1 MPAAPFSQYASK
13 FLNASFI
20 QPAASSMSTSQP
32 LFYSFTDQSERDDIA
47 QSVQLDDDD
56 DDPHLRRSSKAT
68 LEQSRAFDDDDDD
81 VLNPFQDDAPL
92 IPSEPRPQSGW
103 LAHVHRPASPAQSL
117 ASSSSSSHSIDGPP
131 DDFFSDLPPRPAR
144 TNLRQSLLPRDG
156 ISRSVFSLPDPRRV
170 PLRKYN
176 DPAWTVL
183 YGLCLFSVL
192 VGSIVIFFVVKPDR
206 SHDGPFPYSTL
217 THTVPLLTVLTL
229 SSAVA
234 SYAHVFLLR
243 LAVRPVLLA
252 TAIFIP
258 CALFLAAVWAFAGS
272 FVWDGSEGTWGET
285 VGLRIFSLLPLVSA
299 VLSARSLLARRRQLE
314 QTINVV
320 ELSTTILL
328 AHPPLFV
335 LSPAILFAC
344 MIMSL
349 PILALVFRLF
359 LVGYWDGSSSSYEWH
374 LKTYAGWLIA
384 GATFFWLWTWAVA
397 RGVLRVTSAGV
408 VGKWYFQRA
417 PPESREDDG
426 MATTTAALFRATG
439 PAFGSVAVAALFLSA
454 SQGLALATLAL
465 QRITTPPAIPPA
477 LNPLAVPLRMLV
489 AVLRSLSNYALVY
502 VGIAGEPFFPAARRA
517 RALTS
522 VRRPIARGDYTVL
535 STLLLLSAVAAGT
548 LSALGTYLFVAHT
561 LRAPESAPFSAW
573 IAGAVTFLVMWYSV
587 GLVDDIA
594 DTLYVC
600 YCLERDAGSETCRE
614 AFAAFEGG
622 QQHNGVPNAGAPS
635 P

>member
-13 FLNASFI
+13 FLNASFA
-20 QPAASSMSTSQP
+20 QPAASSMTTSQP
-32 LFYSFTDQSERDDIA
+32 LFYSFTDQSERDDMA
-47 QSVQLDDDD
+47 ESRDLDDD

-68 LEQSRAFDDDDDD
+68 LDQSQGYDIDDDI
-81 VLNPFQDDAPL
+81 LNPFQDDAPL

-103 LAHVHRPASPAQSL
+103 LAHVHRPASPAQSM
-117 ASSSSSSHSIDGPP
+117 ASSSSDSRSIEGPP
-131 DDFFSDLPPRPAR
+131 DDFFADAHTR
-144 TNLRQSLLPRDG
+144 TNLRESLLPRDG

-183 YGLCLFSVL
+183 YCTSLSAVL
-192 VGSIVIFFVVKPDR
+192 VGSIVVFFVTRPNP
-206 SHDGPFPYSTL
+206 SHDGPFPYATL
-217 THTVPLLTVLTL
+217 KHTVPLLTILTL
-229 SSAVA
+229 SSALA

-258 CALFLAAVWAFAGS
+258 CALFFAAVWAFAGS

-285 VGLRIFSLLPLVSA
+285 VGLRIFSLVPLISA
-299 VLSARSLLARRRQLE
+299 VLSARSLLARRKQLE

-344 MIMSL
+344 MLLSL
-349 PILALVFRLF
+349 PILSLVFRLF
-359 LVGYWDGSSSSYEWH
+359 LVGYWGGSAGSWEWH

-384 GATFFWLWTWAVA
+384 AVTLFWLWTWTIA
-397 RGVLRVTSAGV
+397 RGILRVTSAGV
-408 VGKWYFQRA
+408 VGHWYFQRPSPQA
-417 PPESREDDG
+417 TPNPDADEA
-426 MATTTAALFRATG
+426 MTTTTAALFRATG
-439 PAFGSVAVAALFLSA
+439 PSFGSVAVAALFLSA
-454 SQGLALATLAL
+454 ARALGLATLVVY
-465 QRITTPPAIPPA
+465 RVTTPPAVPPMF
-477 LNPLAVPLRMLV
+477 NPLVIPLRLLGNL
-489 AVLRSLSNYALVY
+489 LRSLSNFALVY
-502 VGIAGEPFFPAARRA
+502 VGLTGEAFFPAARRA

-522 VRRPIARGDYTVL
+522 IRRPIARSDYTVL
-535 STLLLLSAVAAGT
+535 STLLLLSAAAAGT

-561 LRAPESAPFSAW
+561 LSAPGSAPFSAW
-573 IAGAVTFLVMWYSV
+573 LAGAVTFLVAWYSV

-600 YCLERDAGSETCRE
+600 YCLERDSGSEICRE

-622 QQHNGVPNAGAPS
+622 QHHNGVPNAATPS